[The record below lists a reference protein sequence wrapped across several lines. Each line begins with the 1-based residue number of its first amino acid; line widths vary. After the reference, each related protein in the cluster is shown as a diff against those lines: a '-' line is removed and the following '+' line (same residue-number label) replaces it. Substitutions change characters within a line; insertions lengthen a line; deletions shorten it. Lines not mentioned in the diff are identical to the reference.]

1 MTTTTN
7 PAHDYALLI
16 RAEILALETLIENWQ
31 DVAGYSPDDMPEDI
45 DADTLADIVAAL
57 AELGIEW
64 PAGDTDLMADYLNET
79 CLDLTVL
86 RVANRANYEDRTR
99 VEILRT
105 CGGPRCDITRD
116 SNDGT
121 VVEIVAH
128 DGGTSSTLRVNVENV
143 AAQLDELAGCY

>member
-1 MTTTTN
+1 MKDTTN

-16 RAEILALETLIENWQ
+16 RAEILALDTLLENWG
-31 DVAGYSPDDMPEDI
+31 DIAGNLPEDI
-45 DADTLADIVAAL
+45 DDADTLGEIRAAME
-57 AELGIEW
+57 ELGIGW
-64 PAGDTDLMADYLNET
+64 PESSDTDVMTDYLNET
-79 CLDLTVL
+79 CLDMTVL
-86 RVANRANYEDRTR
+86 RATDGGRER

-116 SNDGT
+116 TNDGT

-143 AAQLDELAGCY
+143 AAMLDELAGCY